1 MLVIKARIWER
12 VDRALIN
19 LLFQSKCESLIVRH
33 LTRVTSDH
41 SPLLIKIECD
51 PPMISSGFIFERM
64 WTDNPDF
71 HRIVQDSWSQ
81 PMNGSPGLVFHRT
94 LLRLRRRLKNWNW
107 EVFGNVSVKKKELMA
122 YIQPLENTLLRSN
135 GLD

>member
-1 MLVIKARIWER
+1 MLAINARIWER
-12 VDRALIN
+12 LDWALIN
-19 LLFQSKCESLIVRH
+19 LQFQSNCESLIVRH

-41 SPLLIKIECD
+41 SSLRIKIEGD
-51 PPMISSGFIFERM
+51 APIISSGFIFERM
-64 WTDNPDF
+64 WRDNPDF

-94 LLRLRRRLKNWNW
+94 LLRLRRLLKNWNW